1 MNFFPNLKA
10 YVDDSVTTTN
20 VNLTGTNLPDLLPV
34 GYFPNKK
41 VRGISQSLVANN
53 IENSITTNCDAATN
67 NWVCKYTNIAFGTVT
82 NKVVTKGADIV
93 LSTLTT
99 NSDKDRAIRDG
110 FKNNSNYTYSSSS
123 VKRIDF
129 SFLDDTSNLLCQLPS
144 LMIMLNYRKYN
155 TSLNISTY
163 GYTSITASDG
173 YDIFVRTAEITDNK
187 TIIPYPV
194 IYLKKESN
202 NNINNSEYNQEK
214 FNVCQ
219 TVMSRSRKYDVKD
232 LLTSG
237 LFYGISDYFRILKQ
251 IRPIL
256 LLVLLISIY
265 LLVQGTLSSADIAFK
280 ISSLVSN
287 RSYPSYTF
295 IIGILLGIG
304 IPALMSILLSRR
316 QILRTNN
323 KLGTYDISDSNY
335 GEKVNKDNS
344 QQKSDVSLVAIM
356 LGLAYTFI
364 FIIYY
369 SMRNK
374 NNSPFIKIGISAIFY
389 LLLTCI
395 LFLLFYWAPIVS
407 FANDEE
413 EDRAFGMSRPLKVWT
428 KGDNNKDINEV
439 ISNKYIDRYLRRY
452 FAIYALVALS
462 ICIIYL
468 TQSNTQQKGIA
479 SSFVEGIMASC
490 AIIALPILWIFN
502 WYLGLKLFIAYPM
515 VLMIARYLRY
525 PLYYV
530 LRQMYLNNPKLQADC
545 GKLKEE
551 FNHPESFTAPWDL
564 MGVTLFKYI
573 IKMSC
578 SRSLYSDLFVDY
590 RDGYRDISSNAY
602 VTGHVFRIAMKDKN
616 GPFDYF
622 HHIAV
627 FVITLIVYFFILFS
641 VVGKQNLL

>member
-1 MNFFPNLKA
+1 MNFFPNLQA
-10 YVDDSVTTTN
+10 YVKDSINTTN
-20 VNLTGTNLPDLLPV
+20 LEYDYKNNKNLPDLPPV
-34 GYFPNKK
+34 GYFPNKQTGTFK
-41 VRGISQSLVANN
+41 PKKTSSIQKKN
-53 IENSITTNCDAATN
+53 IDTTCNPTTG
-67 NWVCKYTNIAFGTVT
+67 WVCKYVDIKIGDGKYIVSSIGSTGSTGSTSSNSSFSGYTNYNSSNAS
-82 NKVVTKGADIV
+82 DITMINNIDTAIKTEFKSR
-93 LSTLTT
+93 LSNEDL
-99 NSDKDRAIRDG
+99 
-110 FKNNSNYTYSSSS
+110 
-123 VKRIDF
+123 
-129 SFLDDTSNLLCQLPS
+129 SFLDNMKNVLCQLPN
-144 LMIMLNYRKYN
+144 IMVMLGYKYDSG
-155 TSLNISTY
+155 TSTVHTYKRSST
-163 GYTSITASDG
+163 
-173 YDIFVRTAEITDNK
+173 E
-187 TIIPYPV
+187 TIPIL
-194 IYLKKESN
+194 LKVNSVNSSN
-202 NNINNSEYNQEK
+202 NTNNQEQ
-214 FNVCQ
+214 FNACQ
-219 TVMSRSRKYDVKD
+219 TVMSRSRMYDIKD
-232 LLTSG
+232 LLSSG
-237 LFYGISDYFRILKQ
+237 LFYGVSDYFRILKQ

-304 IPALMSILLSRR
+304 IPAIMSILLSRR
-316 QILRTNN
+316 QILRTNT
-323 KLGTYDISDSNY
+323 KFGTYDISSSTY
-335 GEKVNKDNS
+335 GEKVDKDKG
-344 QQKSDVSLVAIM
+344 QQKSDVSLIAIM

-374 NNSPFIKIGISAIFY
+374 NNSPLIKIGISAIFY
-389 LLLTCI
+389 LLLTSI

-407 FANDEE
+407 YANDEE
-413 EDRAFGMSRPLKVWT
+413 DDRAFGMSRPLKVWI
-428 KGDNNKDINEV
+428 KGDDNKDINEV

-468 TQSNTQQKGIA
+468 TQPNTQQKGIA

-525 PLYYV
+525 PLYYM
-530 LRQMYLNNPKLQADC
+530 LRQYYLNNPKLQSEC
-545 GKLKEE
+545 SKLKEE
-551 FNHPESFTAPWDL
+551 FMKPESYTAPWDL
-564 MGVTLFKYI
+564 MGITLFKYI
-573 IKMSC
+573 IKVFC
-578 SRSLYSDLFVDY
+578 NRSLYSDLFVDY

-616 GPFDYF
+616 GPFDYY

-627 FVITLIVYFFILFS
+627 FVITIIVYLFILFS
-641 VVGKQNLL
+641 VVGKQNIL

>member
-1 MNFFPNLKA
+1 MNFFPNLQA
-10 YVDDSVTTTN
+10 YVKDSINTTN
-20 VNLTGTNLPDLLPV
+20 LEYDYKNRKNLPSLPPV
-34 GYFPNKK
+34 GYFPNKTTSTFK
-41 VRGISQSLVANN
+41 PKKKSSDQTTNINSTCNPNAGWICKYVDIKIGSGNYIVANS
-53 IENSITTNCDAATN
+53 SIGSTGSTGSSGSNTIFSG
-67 NWVCKYTNIAFGTVT
+67 YTNY
-82 NKVVTKGADIV
+82 N
-93 LSTLTT
+93 T
-99 NSDKDRAIRDG
+99 NSDTINKIDTAIKAE
-110 FKNNSNYTYSSSS
+110 FKNKLS
-123 VKRIDF
+123 KEDL
-129 SFLDDTSNLLCQLPS
+129 SFLNDMTNVLCQLPN
-144 LMIMLNYRKYN
+144 IMVMLGYKYN
-155 TSLNISTY
+155 SGSSTEHIYKKTDSQDITLKINSVTS
-163 GYTSITASDG
+163 
-173 YDIFVRTAEITDNK
+173 
-187 TIIPYPV
+187 
-194 IYLKKESN
+194 SN
-202 NNINNSEYNQEK
+202 NTNNQEQ
-214 FNVCQ
+214 FNACQ
-219 TVMSRSRKYDVKD
+219 TVMSRSRMYDIKD
-232 LLTSG
+232 LLSSG
-237 LFYGISDYFRILKQ
+237 LFYGLSDYFRILKQ

-304 IPALMSILLSRR
+304 VPAIMSILLSRR
-316 QILRTNN
+316 QILRTNT
-323 KLGTYDISDSNY
+323 KFGSYDISNSNY
-335 GEKVNKDNS
+335 GEKVDKDKG

-374 NNSPFIKIGISAIFY
+374 NNSPLIKVGVSAIFY
-389 LLLTCI
+389 LLLTSI

-407 FANDEE
+407 YANDEE
-413 EDRAFGMSRPLKVWT
+413 DDKAFGMTRPLKVWI
-428 KGDNNKDINEV
+428 KGDDNKDINEV

-468 TQSNTQQKGIA
+468 TQSNTQQKGMA

-515 VLMIARYLRY
+515 ILMIARYLRY
-525 PLYYV
+525 PLYYI
-530 LRQMYLNNPKLQADC
+530 LRKIYLSSSKLQSEC
-545 GKLKEE
+545 SKLKEE
-551 FNHPESFTAPWDL
+551 FTRPESYTAPWDL

-573 IKMSC
+573 IKAFC
-578 SRSLYSDLFVDY
+578 NRSLYSDLFVDY

-616 GPFDYF
+616 GPFDYY

-627 FVITLIVYFFILFS
+627 FVITIIVYLFILFS
-641 VVGKQNLL
+641 VVGKQNLV